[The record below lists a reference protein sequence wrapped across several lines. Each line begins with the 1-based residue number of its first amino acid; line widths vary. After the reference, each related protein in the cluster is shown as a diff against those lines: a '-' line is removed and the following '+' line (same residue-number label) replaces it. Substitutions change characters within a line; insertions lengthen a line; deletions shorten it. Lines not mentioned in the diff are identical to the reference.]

1 MNNRGFQLFVLIFGG
16 IILVVGAFCA
26 FMIDDSSTQSM
37 MIGFAVLYII
47 YVVLFIRKEKQRR
60 KAEKNDKTK
69 SPLMRR

>member
-60 KAEKNDKTK
+60 KAEKSDKTK